1 MLGTALLLCLLAPF
15 AMLLAQSQEPVLRIT
30 VNLVQVDAVVTD
42 SSGHQVTNLGV
53 GDFQVLSTCFK
64 P

>member
-1 MLGTALLLCLLAPF
+1 MLGTARLLCLLAPL
-15 AMLLAQSQEPVLRIT
+15 AMLLAQSQEPELRIT

-42 SSGHQVTNLGV
+42 SSGHQVTNLGA
-53 GDFQVLSTCFK
+53 GDFEVLGTCFK